1 MLAIERKNE
10 ILDKLRAEQ
19 RVLVSD
25 LAAYYHV
32 TEETIRRDLDKLEKE
47 GYATKTYGGAILGN
61 STKTDLSYT
70 IRNKTNV
77 EAKNQIAAIAS
88 RLIEDGD
95 HLMLDDSSTSLYL
108 AKKLKEKKNLT
119 VITNSVELVVELS
132 DVEGWTILLTG
143 GRLKPES
150 LALVGDQTQQA
161 LRRYH
166 VDKAVMS
173 CKGIDLE
180 SGVTDS
186 SEFHSQTKQS
196 MLRCAKTRILIL
208 DSSKFDKISFIVNK
222 NDKIAFVGE
231 NELAQTTL
239 FKILMGELEPDEGSV
254 KWGQTVTTSYL
265 PKDNTEYF
273 EGCSDSLVDWIRQF
287 SSKKDDVY
295 LRGFLGRMLFS
306 GEEVFKPVNVLSG
319 GEKVRCM
326 LSRMMLSGANVLLLD
341 QPTNHLDMEAIQAVN
356 KGLCAFPGNILLAS
370 HDHELLQTT
379 CNRVIEF
386 QPDGT
391 IIDRLS
397 SYDDYIAWKL
407 AKEGN

>member
-108 AKKLKEKKNLT
+108 AKRLKEKKNLT

-196 MLRCAKTRILIL
+196 MLRCAKTGILIL
-208 DSSKFDKISFIVNK
+208 DSSKFDKISFI
-222 NDKIAFVGE
+222 DIAPLDVFD
-231 NELAQTTL
+231 T
-239 FKILMGELEPDEGSV
+239 I
-254 KWGQTVTTSYL
+254 VTNAAPSKAWL
-265 PKDNTEYF
+265 DYF
-273 EGCSDSLVDWIRQF
+273 AEHGIECL
-287 SSKKDDVY
+287 Y
-295 LRGFLGRMLFS
+295 
-306 GEEVFKPVNVLSG
+306 P
-319 GEKVRCM
+319 
-326 LSRMMLSGANVLLLD
+326 GA
-341 QPTNHLDMEAIQAVN
+341 
-356 KGLCAFPGNILLAS
+356 K
-370 HDHELLQTT
+370 
-379 CNRVIEF
+379 
-386 QPDGT
+386 
-391 IIDRLS
+391 
-397 SYDDYIAWKL
+397 
-407 AKEGN
+407 

>member
-132 DVEGWTILLTG
+132 DVEGCKMIYYLTALINGFFNSVNRMTNVRAGKLFGTANGALINYVEATVLSLLLMLVLKNGKELSWGYIVSVPWWVYLGSICGLLAQLLQIVGTLRSNTLVSSILMLAGNLGMSLTLDYVFYG
-143 GRLKPES
+143 TFS
-150 LALVGDQTQQA
+150 LLRAAGIFLILAGMALVE
-161 LRRYH
+161 
-166 VDKAVMS
+166 K
-173 CKGIDLE
+173 E
-180 SGVTDS
+180 
-186 SEFHSQTKQS
+186 
-196 MLRCAKTRILIL
+196 KT
-208 DSSKFDKISFIVNK
+208 
-222 NDKIAFVGE
+222 AE
-231 NELAQTTL
+231 AQTAA
-239 FKILMGELEPDEGSV
+239 
-254 KWGQTVTTSYL
+254 
-265 PKDNTEYF
+265 
-273 EGCSDSLVDWIRQF
+273 
-287 SSKKDDVY
+287 
-295 LRGFLGRMLFS
+295 
-306 GEEVFKPVNVLSG
+306 EEK
-319 GEKVRCM
+319 
-326 LSRMMLSGANVLLLD
+326 
-341 QPTNHLDMEAIQAVN
+341 
-356 KGLCAFPGNILLAS
+356 
-370 HDHELLQTT
+370 
-379 CNRVIEF
+379 
-386 QPDGT
+386 
-391 IIDRLS
+391 
-397 SYDDYIAWKL
+397 
-407 AKEGN
+407 

>member
-25 LAAYYHV
+25 LAEYYHV

-108 AKKLKEKKNLT
+108 AKKLKEKKGLT

-132 DVEGWTILLTG
+132 GVEGWTIILTG

-150 LALVGDQTQQA
+150 LALVGDQTQQS
-161 LRRYH
+161 LRHYH

-196 MLRCAKTRILIL
+196 MLCCAKKRILIL
-208 DSSKFDKISFIVNK
+208 DSSKFDKVSFI
-222 NDKIAFVGE
+222 DIAPLDAFDTVVTNAVPSKAPHKRSSPRLAE
-231 NELAQTTL
+231 NRCHTGATL
-239 FKILMGELEPDEGSV
+239 EACHCRISGI
-254 KWGQTVTTSYL
+254 
-265 PKDNTEYF
+265 KDA
-273 EGCSDSLVDWIRQF
+273 
-287 SSKKDDVY
+287 SK
-295 LRGFLGRMLFS
+295 ML
-306 GEEVFKPVNVLSG
+306 K
-319 GEKVRCM
+319 
-326 LSRMMLSGANVLLLD
+326 
-341 QPTNHLDMEAIQAVN
+341 
-356 KGLCAFPGNILLAS
+356 
-370 HDHELLQTT
+370 T
-379 CNRVIEF
+379 CFRV
-386 QPDGT
+386 Q
-391 IIDRLS
+391 S
-397 SYDDYIAWKL
+397 KS
-407 AKEGN
+407 